1 MFGSIFPKSLNKDR
15 KIIASVGE
23 AMFDLTT
30 LPEFNPD
37 LRVICYGESRG
48 CWANEVIRQM
58 DVKDTDFGFF
68 FFGQL
73 ELL

>member
-48 CWANEVIRQM
+48 C
-58 DVKDTDFGFF
+58 
-68 FFGQL
+68 
-73 ELL
+73 